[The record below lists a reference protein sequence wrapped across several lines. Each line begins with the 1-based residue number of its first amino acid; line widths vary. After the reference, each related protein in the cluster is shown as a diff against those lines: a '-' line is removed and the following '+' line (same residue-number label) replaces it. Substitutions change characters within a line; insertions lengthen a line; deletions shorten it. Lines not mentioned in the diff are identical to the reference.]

1 MKTNTPS
8 SHLEGVFLCPGREHF
23 YVLIINVLQNL
34 QAKTQ
39 AIFRNHNFGVVALN
53 NNTIKMFIFSGI
65 LSILAHSANYSYTN
79 N

>member
-8 SHLEGVFLCPGREHF
+8 CHLEGVFLCPGREHYF
-23 YVLIINVLQNL
+23 MLTINILQNF

-39 AIFRNHNFGVVALN
+39 AIFRHHNFWVIALN

-65 LSILAHSANYSYTN
+65 LSILAHSANYS
-79 N
+79 